1 MTAQEAAAREE
12 LGVIPESKDVF
23 GKRARTFDQLV
34 QQIAEV
40 QRFKAQAEKDIKALK
55 EKLEVFYADSP
66 SKTILSGG
74 MRATLV
80 MSSSSHLDKKALLEA
95 GVAAQTILDCTK
107 TTSYSFVK
115 VTEAKEST

>member
-1 MTAQEAAAREE
+1 MTNTEAAAREE
-12 LGVIPESKDVF
+12 LGVVPESKDVF
-23 GKRARTFDQLV
+23 GKRARTFDTLV

-40 QRFKAQAEKDIKALK
+40 QRFKAQAEKDIKMLK

>member
-1 MTAQEAAAREE
+1 MTHTEATAREQ
-12 LGVIPESKDVF
+12 LGVVPTSQDAF
-23 GKRARTFDQLV
+23 GKRARTFDSLV

-40 QRFKAQAEKDIKALK
+40 QRIKAQAEKDIKTLK
-55 EKLEVFYADSP
+55 DKLEIFYADSP

-74 MRATLV
+74 SRATLV

-107 TTSYSFVK
+107 TTSYSFIK
-115 VTEAKEST
+115 VTEAKEE